1 MEKGWIKLHRKIW
14 DNPIV
19 TKDADHLAVWIYL
32 LTHATHRPRD
42 VWYGGKRI
50 TLREGQLITG
60 RLKIAGN
67 TGVESSKVY
76 RILKIFKS
84 EQQIEQ
90 QTNSQNSLITIL
102 RWHDYQESEQQN
114 EQRVNNECTTSEQRV
129 NTNKN
134 IRIKELKKKDDDSR
148 WVSDGLSNREW
159 EKLKLRFEDVV
170 GLVDLVD
177 LHADANEVNNP
188 YAYILK
194 VAEERGWPTRR

>member
-1 MEKGWIKLHRKIW
+1 M
-14 DNPIV
+14 
-19 TKDADHLAVWIYL
+19 
-32 LTHATHRPRD
+32 
-42 VWYGGKRI
+42 
-50 TLREGQLITG
+50 
-60 RLKIAGN
+60 
-67 TGVESSKVY
+67 
-76 RILKIFKS
+76 
-84 EQQIEQ
+84 
-90 QTNSQNSLITIL
+90 
-102 RWHDYQESEQQN
+102 
-114 EQRVNNECTTSEQRV
+114 